1 MWIRPREV
9 AQGDLS
15 KEVLLWRQ
23 LKHPNILP
31 FLGINTELFSP
42 SYCIISPWMSN
53 GDIMSY
59 ARQLSLGIDT
69 KLRYTMQIVEAIAY
83 LHGLDPPVVHG
94 DIKGANI
101 MISDDHSCCLAD
113 FGLSILD
120 TPSINPTQTTTVQG
134 SLRWLAPEFINP
146 TSSSPPR
153 QGTLTSRDIY
163 AFGCTV
169 CELLTGKPPFSH
181 HTLDISVAI
190 DVLNGVRPVLPVDA
204 VLNETVFN
212 AICGLLDLCWSEQI
226 MKRPDADSL
235 LESLR
240 HIQDHYPEA
249 KLDTHCSPM
258 LSEGDTSGSTLPN
271 GEDPQLDMDLPNNV
285 AAFSPLAA
293 PLIDWNNLT
302 PMSSPRPARRFLDF
316 EVAVSPEQNSTSD
329 ASGSHANYDENRA
342 SGSNKRKSEDDSENP
357 PPEKIP
363 RWSKLTQDSDF
374 DKDDQHNRR
383 TFQSAAGRSQ
393 LPLPR
398 QDDFGVALKSPIKQK
413 IDEPPQIQNDTPVF
427 NPSPSLHSDPAS
439 VRGLPVP
446 PSEPK
451 SRPALKL
458 QRRGRRLVMP
468 SEDIAPPS
476 SSEPKSSPASKLPRR
491 GRRAVSPWEDIMPP
505 SSSKPDTSPVVNV
518 KPQRRPRKKG
528 SPRRKAGM
536 ISSTRKEHIRGTE
549 ERDRE
554 RERERVIDSGTSMA
568 VEQETSAEMHVQRL
582 GLLWDDPKLR
592 QAWDGY
598 LFRRAIDS
606 HFSVDAP
613 PGVGR
618 MVGQGQK

>member
-1 MWIRPREV
+1 MHSENKQKLTKTQIFSLLAADDFHEEHLNVLSMDEASWAMEALQAKLDRAHTMNKAQYWRKCLKSMRHLNREHGVLPPSMYLEGLVCESKTAVAGGGFADIWIGRWEDKRVCVKVLRFFQCGSDREKLLK
-9 AQGDLS
+9 DLS

-101 MISDDHSCCLAD
+101 LISDDHSCCLAD

-249 KLDTHCSPM
+249 KLVT
-258 LSEGDTSGSTLPN
+258 TF
-271 GEDPQLDMDLPNNV
+271 NV
-285 AAFSPLAA
+285 CLC
-293 PLIDWNNLT
+293 
-302 PMSSPRPARRFLDF
+302 
-316 EVAVSPEQNSTSD
+316 
-329 ASGSHANYDENRA
+329 
-342 SGSNKRKSEDDSENP
+342 
-357 PPEKIP
+357 IP
-363 RWSKLTQDSDF
+363 CKLT
-374 DKDDQHNRR
+374 
-383 TFQSAAGRSQ
+383 G
-393 LPLPR
+393 
-398 QDDFGVALKSPIKQK
+398 
-413 IDEPPQIQNDTPVF
+413 
-427 NPSPSLHSDPAS
+427 
-439 VRGLPVP
+439 
-446 PSEPK
+446 
-451 SRPALKL
+451 
-458 QRRGRRLVMP
+458 
-468 SEDIAPPS
+468 
-476 SSEPKSSPASKLPRR
+476 
-491 GRRAVSPWEDIMPP
+491 
-505 SSSKPDTSPVVNV
+505 
-518 KPQRRPRKKG
+518 
-528 SPRRKAGM
+528 
-536 ISSTRKEHIRGTE
+536 
-549 ERDRE
+549 
-554 RERERVIDSGTSMA
+554 
-568 VEQETSAEMHVQRL
+568 
-582 GLLWDDPKLR
+582 
-592 QAWDGY
+592 
-598 LFRRAIDS
+598 
-606 HFSVDAP
+606 
-613 PGVGR
+613 
-618 MVGQGQK
+618 